1 MNPTT
6 EQLDEMINSAAT
18 RIAALPTQCTVRLRT
33 AVIKAVLADELCD
46 VYDQMHDKMIAMGSS
61 SSLKDRLGAALAE
74 GYGVPGP
81 NVKDED

>member
-46 VYDQMHDKMIAMGSS
+46 VYDQMHDKRIAMGS

-81 NVKDED
+81 DVKDED